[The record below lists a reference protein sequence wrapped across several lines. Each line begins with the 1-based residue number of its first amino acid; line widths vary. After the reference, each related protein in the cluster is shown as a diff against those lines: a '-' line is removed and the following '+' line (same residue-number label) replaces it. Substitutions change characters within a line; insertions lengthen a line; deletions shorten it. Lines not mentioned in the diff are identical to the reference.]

1 MKLTDNEFL
10 REQIIK
16 RLAEIGWK
24 DSDLIK
30 DAEERGRKIEPSS
43 WTKYKKNK
51 AGQIKDDTLVW
62 VATRLGID
70 IALRFGKPVFDG
82 KSINWKIP
90 PFDELAALTKLYQ
103 MYPKK

>member
-10 REQIIK
+10 RNAILD
-16 RLAEIGWK
+16 RLAEIGWR

-70 IALRFGKPVFDG
+70 INLRFGKPVFDG
-82 KSINWKIP
+82 KSINWKIS
-90 PFDELAALTKLYQ
+90 PFDELKALQKLNE